1 MKIPSATRSVSRT
14 VFWSCRVVV
23 AVVLAFAAG
32 SAMAKPLK
40 RPDHFRPRA
49 PAAEPAA
56 TKPDKPDKPDGAAD
70 KSPADALKAREQELD
85 SLRTEQQRANETE
98 QKLAAENEALA
109 EERRKLTASLI
120 EGATRIRAAEERV
133 TAVETRLHE
142 LEGSEAGKRKS
153 LTGRRALIAE
163 VLAALQRVGHHPPPA
178 VFTGAQDALD
188 SIRTAMFLGAVLP
201 EMRAETQGLMAE
213 LADLIRVRQELAVER
228 DKQATEIAALGAEQK
243 RMSALVEE
251 RQKRQAE
258 VERAIE
264 AERQRALALARQ
276 ADSLKD
282 LIAKLEQTIEATR
295 RAEQFANRA
304 EEAKSPPAGPSKGDD
319 AARLTPTIAFAAAKG
334 TLSLPAT
341 GAKIKDFGAPDSASG
356 TEKGIS
362 IATRAG
368 AQVIAPSDG
377 WVVYA
382 ASYRS
387 YGQLL
392 ILNVGGGYHVLLAG
406 MERITVD
413 LGQFVLTGEPVA
425 VMGAGTQVASSTKT
439 DSSTAPAMT
448 SASDSAS
455 PPAGMSQPVLYIE
468 FRKDGTPVDPAPWWA
483 TSNSQRVRG

>member
-1 MKIPSATRSVSRT
+1 MTMPSLTVSVTWGCRIIVAVALAVAADSAT
-14 VFWSCRVVV
+14 
-23 AVVLAFAAG
+23 
-32 SAMAKPLK
+32 AKPLK

-56 TKPDKPDKPDGAAD
+56 RPDKPDGAAD
-70 KSPADALKAREQELD
+70 KSSADVLKAHEQELD
-85 SLRTEQQRANETE
+85 SLRAEQQRASEAA
-98 QKLAAENEALA
+98 QKLTAENEALA
-109 EERRKLTASLI
+109 EERRRLAAALI

-133 TAVETRLHE
+133 TAVETRLHD
-142 LEGSEAGKRKS
+142 LEGSEADKRKS

-201 EMRAETQGLMAE
+201 EMRAEMQGLMAE
-213 LADLIRVRQELAVER
+213 LADLIRVRQQLAVER
-228 DKQATEIAALGAEQK
+228 DKQATEVAALGVEQK
-243 RMSALVEE
+243 RMSVLVEE

-258 VERAIE
+258 LERAIE
-264 AERQRALALARQ
+264 AERQRTLGLARQ
-276 ADSLKD
+276 ADNLKD
-282 LIAKLEQTIEATR
+282 LIAKLEQSIEAMR

-304 EEAKSPPAGPSKGDD
+304 EEAKTPPAGPGKGDE
-319 AARLTPTIAFAAAKG
+319 AARLVPTIAFAAAKG

-341 GAKIKDFGAPDSASG
+341 GAKIKDFGAPDNAGGS
-356 TEKGIS
+356 EKGVS
-362 IATRAG
+362 IATRTG
-368 AQVIAPSDG
+368 AQVTAPSDG

-439 DSSTAPAMT
+439 DSSTAPVMT

-455 PPAGMSQPVLYIE
+455 SPAGTSQPVLYIE
-468 FRKDGTPVDPAPWWA
+468 FRKDGTPVDPTPWWA
-483 TSNSQRVRG
+483 TSNSQKVRG

>member
-1 MKIPSATRSVSRT
+1 MKISPPTRSVS
-14 VFWSCRVVV
+14 WSCRI
-23 AVVLAFAAG
+23 VLAGALAFTAGWAA
-32 SAMAKPLK
+32 AKPLK
-40 RPDHFRPRA
+40 RLDHFRPRA
-49 PAAEPAA
+49 PAADPAA
-56 TKPDKPDKPDGAAD
+56 AKPEKPDGAAD
-70 KSPADALKAREQELD
+70 KTPADALKVREQELD
-85 SLRTEQQRANETE
+85 SVRTEQQHANENE

-109 EERRKLTASLI
+109 EERRKLSAALV
-120 EGATRIRAAEERV
+120 EGATRIRTDEERA

-142 LEGSEAGKRKS
+142 LESSEADKRKS

-163 VLAALQRVGHHPPPA
+163 VLAALQRVGYHPPPA

-201 EMRAETQGLMAE
+201 EMRAETQSLLAE
-213 LADLIRVRQELAVER
+213 LADLVRVRRELAVER
-228 DKQATEIAALGAEQK
+228 DRQATEIAALGAEQK
-243 RMSALVEE
+243 RMSALVDE

-276 ADSLKD
+276 ADGLKD
-282 LIAKLEQTIEATR
+282 LIGKLEQTIEATR

-304 EEAKSPPAGPSKGDD
+304 EEAKSQPAGPGNGGE
-319 AARLTPTIAFAAAKG
+319 AARLAPTIAFAAAKG

-341 GAKIKDFGAPDSASG
+341 GAKIKDFGAADNAGG

-362 IATRAG
+362 MATRAG
-368 AQVIAPSDG
+368 AQVVAPSDG

-425 VMGAGTQVASSTKT
+425 VMGAGTQVASSTKA

-448 SASDSAS
+448 SASDSTS

-483 TSNSQRVRG
+483 TSNSQKVRG

>member
-1 MKIPSATRSVSRT
+1 MTIACPKRSVSRT
-14 VFWSCRVVV
+14 IFWSCRIVV
-23 AVVLAFAAG
+23 AAALALAAG
-32 SAMAKPLK
+32 SSIARPLK

-49 PAAEPAA
+49 PAVEPA
-56 TKPDKPDKPDGAAD
+56 KPDKPDTAAE

-85 SLRTEQQRANETE
+85 SLRTEQQHASENE
-98 QKLAAENEALA
+98 QKLSAENQALA
-109 EERRKLTASLI
+109 EERRKLSASLV

-142 LEGSEAGKRKS
+142 LERSEADKRKS

-163 VLAALQRVGHHPPPA
+163 VLAALQRVGHRPPPA

-213 LADLIRVRQELAVER
+213 LADLVRVRQELAVER
-228 DKQATEIAALGAEQK
+228 DRQATEVAALGAEQK

-251 RQKRQAE
+251 RQKRQGE

-264 AERQRALALARQ
+264 AERQRALSLARQ
-276 ADSLKD
+276 ADNLKD
-282 LIAKLEQTIEATR
+282 LIAKLEQTIEAAR

-304 EEAKSPPAGPSKGDD
+304 EEAKTPPTGPGKGDD
-319 AARLTPTIAFAAAKG
+319 AARLAPTIAFAAAKG

-341 GAKIKDFGAPDSASG
+341 GARIKDFGAPDGAGG
-356 TEKGIS
+356 TEKGVS
-362 IATRAG
+362 IATRTG
-368 AQVIAPSDG
+368 AQVTAPSDG

-425 VMGAGTQVASSTKT
+425 VMGAGTQVASSTKA
-439 DSSTAPAMT
+439 DSSTAPA
-448 SASDSAS
+448 SASDSVS
-455 PPAGMSQPVLYIE
+455 PPAGTSQPVLYIE

-483 TSNSQRVRG
+483 TGNSQKVRG

>member
-1 MKIPSATRSVSRT
+1 MTISSPTRSIS
-14 VFWSCRVVV
+14 WSCRLVV
-23 AVVLAFAAG
+23 AAALAFAAG
-32 SAMAKPLK
+32 SAIAKPLK

-49 PAAEPAA
+49 PAADPPAA
-56 TKPDKPDKPDGAAD
+56 KPDKPDNAAD

-85 SLRTEQQRANETE
+85 SIRTEQQRATESE
-98 QKLAAENEALA
+98 QKLTAENEALA
-109 EERRKLTASLI
+109 EERRKLSAALV
-120 EGATRIRAAEERV
+120 EGATRIRTAEERV
-133 TAVETRLHE
+133 TAVETRLAA
-142 LEGSEAGKRKS
+142 LEGSEADKRKS
-153 LTGRRALIAE
+153 LAGRRALIAE

-228 DKQATEIAALGAEQK
+228 DKQATEVAALGVEQK

-264 AERQRALALARQ
+264 EERQRALALARQ
-276 ADSLKD
+276 ADNLKD
-282 LIAKLEQTIEATR
+282 LIAKLEQSIEAMK
-295 RAEQFANRA
+295 RAEQFASRV
-304 EEAKSPPAGPSKGDD
+304 EEAKSAPAGAGKGED
-319 AARLTPTIAFAAAKG
+319 AARLAPTIAFAAAKG

-341 GAKIKDFGAPDSASG
+341 GAKIKDFGAPDSAGG

-362 IATRAG
+362 IATRTG

-425 VMGAGTQVASSTKT
+425 VMGAGTQVASSTRT

-455 PPAGMSQPVLYIE
+455 SPPAGTSQPVLYIE
-468 FRKDGTPVDPAPWWA
+468 FRKDGTPVDPTPWWA
-483 TSNSQRVRG
+483 TSNSQKVRG

>member
-1 MKIPSATRSVSRT
+1 MTMPSLTGSGSS
-14 VFWSCRVVV
+14 WGSWGCRIVV
-23 AVVLAFAAG
+23 AAALAFAAG
-32 SAMAKPLK
+32 CANAKPLK

-56 TKPDKPDKPDGAAD
+56 KPDKPDGAAD
-70 KSPADALKAREQELD
+70 KSPADTLKAHEQELD
-85 SLRTEQQRANETE
+85 SLRNEQQRANETE
-98 QKLAAENEALA
+98 QKLTAENAALA
-109 EERRKLTASLI
+109 DERRKLAAALI

-133 TAVETRLHE
+133 TAVETRLHG
-142 LEGSEAGKRKS
+142 LEASESDKRKS

-178 VFTGAQDALD
+178 VFTGTQDALD

-201 EMRAETQGLMAE
+201 EMRAETQSLMAE

-228 DKQATEIAALGAEQK
+228 DKQATEVAALGAEQK
-243 RMSALVEE
+243 RTNTLVEE

-264 AERQRALALARQ
+264 SERQRAFALGKQ
-276 ADSLKD
+276 ADNLKD
-282 LIAKLEQTIEATR
+282 LIAKLEQSIEAAR
-295 RAEQFANRA
+295 RAEQFASRV
-304 EEAKSPPAGPSKGDD
+304 EEAKSPPAGARKPEE
-319 AARLTPTIAFAAAKG
+319 AARLGPSIAFAAAKG

-341 GAKIKDFGAPDSASG
+341 GAKIKDFGASDNTGG
-356 TEKGIS
+356 TEKGVS
-362 IATRAG
+362 IATRVG
-368 AQVIAPSDG
+368 AQVTAPSDG

-425 VMGAGTQVASSTKT
+425 VMGAGTQVASSTKA

-455 PPAGMSQPVLYIE
+455 SPAGASQPVLYIE
-468 FRKDGTPVDPAPWWA
+468 FRKDGTPVDPTPWWA
-483 TSNSQRVRG
+483 TGNSQKVRG